1 MDQET
6 LWQQFSSLPRE
17 ARHEVAD
24 FIAFL
29 QAKYTRSALKEQA
42 PGDIRN
48 EPFVGIWHDRAEM
61 SEAREW
67 VRAVRKREWRDHYG
81 EVQNG

>member
-29 QAKYTRSALKEQA
+29 QAKYARPARKER
-42 PGDIRN
+42 PSGDLRD
-48 EPFVGIWHDRAEM
+48 EPFVGIWRDRAEM
-61 SEAREW
+61 SEADEW
-67 VRAVRKREWRDHYG
+67 VRTVRKREWRDH
-81 EVQNG
+81 